1 MVDIIKAS
9 GEKEKYARN
18 KLCDSLEKAGASKD
32 VVERVCGNVEKD
44 LKEGMT
50 TDELFKRAFTHL
62 AEEDVHTAA
71 RYNLRRGIQ
80 ALGPAG
86 FLFEQYL
93 ERILNA
99 YGYETR
105 RNVILEGACVSHEVD
120 IVAHKGKEHFLIE
133 AKYHNKGGIK
143 TDVTVAM
150 YADARLLDIAP
161 IQEKKETGR
170 GIKHS
175 MWLITNTKFTSTAIT
190 YGVCK
195 HMRMTGWSYPH
206 DQSLERLIIE
216 KRLYPVTV
224 LPSVAGGSLSSF
236 AKEGL
241 MLVLDIVSLTPEALE
256 ERIGFKKGHV
266 EQIMREALLCSIQT
280 EKKTTL

>member
-1 MVDIIKAS
+1 MVDVIKAS
-9 GEKEKYARN
+9 GEKEKYVRN
-18 KLCDSLEKAGASKD
+18 KLCDSLLKAGASKD
-32 VVERVCGNVEKD
+32 VVDRVCGKIEKD
-44 LKEGMT
+44 LKEGT
-50 TDELFKRAFTHL
+50 TTEELFKRAFTHL

-71 RYNLRRGIQ
+71 RYNLKRGIQ

-86 FLFEQYL
+86 FLFEQYV

-105 RNVILEGACVSHEVD
+105 RNVILAGVCVSHEVD

-150 YADARLLDIAP
+150 YAYARLLDIAP
-161 IQEKKETGR
+161 IQEKKEAGGET
-170 GIKHS
+170 KHS

-190 YGVCK
+190 YGICK
-195 HMRMTGWSYPH
+195 HMNMTGWSYPH
-206 DQSLERLIIE
+206 EHSLERLIFE

-224 LPSVAGGSLSSF
+224 LPSVSGGNFSSF

-241 MLVLDIVSLTPEALE
+241 MLVLDIVSLTPESLA
-256 ERIGFKKGHV
+256 ERIGFKKDHA
-266 EQIMREALLCSIQT
+266 EQIIKEALACSVKT
-280 EKKTTL
+280 EKKTTA